1 MLADGADW
9 QGPIVRL
16 RSLLFVPGD
25 RPERM
30 EKARAVGA
38 DALILDLEDSVAT
51 SMKMEARR
59 LVAGFLARTGGV
71 LVRFVR
77 INSLA
82 TAWAQADLEAVI
94 EARPDGLVLPKCEGP
109 DSVRALDAL
118 LSKLGDRLPLVLP
131 IATETPAAIF
141 RLGDYAQVSQR
152 LVGLTWGAEDLSA
165 AVGAECARE
174 PDGSYTDPYELART
188 LTLFGA
194 AAANVAPIETVFP
207 AFEDPTGLDTYAR
220 RGLRDGFSGMM
231 AIHPAQVAIINAAF
245 TPATEAVRHARAV
258 VALFDA
264 NPGAGVLSLDGKML
278 DAPHLRQAQ
287 RLLRLAGEAISNALP
302 DKG

>member
-9 QGPIVRL
+9 QGPVVRL

-38 DALILDLEDSVAT
+38 DALILDLEDSVAAP
-51 SMKMEARR
+51 KKAAARK
-59 LVAGFLARTGGV
+59 LVAEFLARTEGT

-94 EARPDGLVLPKCEGP
+94 EAKPDGLVLPKCEGP
-109 DSVRALDAL
+109 DSVRDLDTQL
-118 LSKLGDRLPLVLP
+118 VKLGDRFPLVLP
-131 IATETPAAIF
+131 IATETPGAVF
-141 RLGDYAQVSQR
+141 RLGEYAEVSER
-152 LVGLTWGAEDLSA
+152 LAGLTWGAEDLSA

-174 PDGSYTDPYELART
+174 PDGSFTDPYKLTRT

-194 AAANVAPIETVFP
+194 AAADVAPIETVFP
-207 AFEDPTGLDTYAR
+207 AFEDLTGLDTYAR
-220 RGLRDGFSGMM
+220 RSQRDGFTGMM
-231 AIHPAQVAIINAAF
+231 AIHPAQVSIINAAF
-245 TPATEAVRHARAV
+245 TPSAEAVSRARAV

>member
-1 MLADGADW
+1 MLADGADS
-9 QGPIVRL
+9 QDSSVRL

-30 EKARAVGA
+30 EKARAAGA
-38 DALILDLEDSVAT
+38 DALILDLEDSVAI
-51 SMKMEARR
+51 SKKAAARG
-59 LVAGFLARTGGV
+59 LVADFLARTEGA

-94 EARPDGLVLPKCEGP
+94 AANPDGLVLPKCEGP
-109 DSVRALDAL
+109 DSVRALDAHL
-118 LSKLGDRLPLVLP
+118 VKLGDRFPLVLP
-131 IATETPAAIF
+131 IATESPAAIF
-141 RLGDYAQVSQR
+141 RLGDYAQVSER
-152 LVGLTWGAEDLSA
+152 LAGLTWGAEDLSA

-174 PDGSYTDPYELART
+174 PDGSFTDPYKLART

-194 AAANVAPIETVFP
+194 AAADVVAIETVFP
-207 AFEDPTGLDTYAR
+207 AFEDAAGLDAYAR
-220 RGLRDGFSGMM
+220 RGLRDGFTGMM

-245 TPATEAVRHARAV
+245 TPSAEAVSHARAV
-258 VALFDA
+258 VALFEE
-264 NPGAGVLSLDGKML
+264 NPGAGVLSLDGRMI

-287 RLLRLAGEAISNALP
+287 RLLKVAGEAISNALP